1 MNETV
6 LYENNDNL
14 SEEAKI
20 LQNIFAPGNW
30 GAKLLTP
37 ISKASFYSYRLANAF
52 KQFPDN
58 ADLGETF
65 TLVELLSCAELLY
78 GRADTMAKEGDAVY
92 VLLEPVKDLHL
103 MASLMRNSVSG
114 ICALLQATR
123 GVELTVPMGM
133 EFERFLQGRFLI
145 LRQKDG
151 ERFCATS
158 LVKMA
163 RVGTLCHG
171 RLRVVSSGNVL
182 ADFDLATLLPAS
194 PLELDFTPLEEE
206 AFEQALMGALS
217 YSCCCFGSGD
227 YYVNLPADLPMA
239 TFTACCIGLF
249 QAMMQYR
256 FALPPVRYFP
266 NGRIGLV
273 VPKPYVTDGDGVF
286 AFRPKT
292 GNDGMPIAGELM
304 KLQRYLAE
312 NVKLGKI
319 KSVLPLKKN
328 ALEMMSKLGD
338 GEVDYVPSREFPTDG
353 FSVLAI
359 MSTGTDVPATKLG
372 EFQYKASSI

>member
-6 LYENNDNL
+6 LYTQNDNL
-14 SEEAKI
+14 SEEAKV
-20 LQNIFAPGNW
+20 LQSIFAPGSW

-37 ISKASFYSYRLANAF
+37 VSKAFFYSHDLANAF
-52 KQFPDN
+52 KQFPEN

-78 GRADTMAKEGDAVY
+78 GHANTVAKEGDAVY

-103 MASLMRNSVSG
+103 MASLMRNSVPG
-114 ICALLQATR
+114 ICALLQATH
-123 GVELTVPMGM
+123 GIELSVPVGM
-133 EFERFLQGRFLI
+133 DFERFLQGRFLI

-163 RVGTLCHG
+163 RVGTLCPG
-171 RLRVVSSGNVL
+171 RLRVVSSGEVL
-182 ADFDLATLLPAS
+182 ADFSLAELLPVS
-194 PLELDFTPLEEE
+194 PVELELTSLEED
-206 AFEQALMGALS
+206 AFHQAMVGALS
-217 YSCCCFGSGD
+217 YSCCCFSEGD

-239 TFTACCIGLF
+239 TFVSCCIGLF
-249 QAMMQYR
+249 KAMMQYR
-256 FALPPVRYFP
+256 FALPPLRFFA
-266 NGRIGLV
+266 NGKIGLV
-273 VPKPYVTDGDGVF
+273 VPRPYVTDGDAIF
-286 AFRPKT
+286 AFRPKYDAN
-292 GNDGMPIAGELM
+292 GLPLPAELM

-328 ALEMMSKLGD
+328 AMEMMSKLGD
-338 GEVDYVPSREFPTDG
+338 GEVDYVPEREFPTDG

-359 MSTGTDVPATKLG
+359 MSASADVPATKLG
-372 EFQYKASSI
+372 EFQYKASNI